1 MKNKLALGGAKSLKE
16 AGKIAGGMASNYLLS
31 EFKARRAQS
40 TVETYKNAVNTWCH
54 FLYEIGID
62 DHGNFW
68 EDLNAWEGVS
78 WGILE
83 AFKAWMLKEG
93 MSISTIE
100 VKISALRSLIRLAH
114 KAGIIPVEDFA
125 QLMQVKSFYG
135 AEAVHVDERREVTR
149 IGNKKP
155 EPTSISP
162 EQAQRLRQQPSTPK
176 GQRDRLMITLLLD
189 QGLRISELHG
199 LDVDSL
205 NLDAGLLIF
214 YRKKVNKTQRHALS
228 DDSLNAA
235 KDYLSGNNID
245 SGPLIRRFSV
255 GRELTDIRLSQRG
268 IRMNVK
274 NLGQGVGLQDLTPH
288 DCRHYWTTFW
298 ASKEG
303 VNPFSLRTAGGW
315 TSFKTVQRYVRDN
328 EISNK
333 DLVVK
338 SGGK

>member
-1 MKNKLALGGAKSLKE
+1 MKNELTIKNATSLKE
-16 AGKIAGGMASNYLLS
+16 AGKIAERTASNYLLS
-31 EFKARRAQS
+31 EFKARRAPS
-40 TVETYKNAVNTWCH
+40 TVEAYEGSVKNWCD
-54 FLYEIGID
+54 FLHEIGIT

-68 EDLNAWEGVS
+68 EDLHAWEGVS

-83 AFKAWMLKEG
+83 AFKAWMLQKG

-100 VKISALRSLIRLAH
+100 LRISALRSLIRLAH

-155 EPTSISP
+155 EPTPITP
-162 EQAQRLRQQPSTPK
+162 KQARRLKQQPNTPK

-199 LDVDSL
+199 LDVDSIDL
-205 NLDAGLLIF
+205 ETGLLTF
-214 YRKKVNKTQRHALS
+214 YRKKVNKTQKHALS
-228 DDSLNAA
+228 EDGLTAA
-235 KDYLSGNNID
+235 EDYLSGNDID
-245 SGPLIRRFSV
+245 SGPLIRRFGFDRV
-255 GRELTDIRLSQRG
+255 LTNIRLSQRG

-274 NLGQGVGLQDLTPH
+274 GLGKKIGLPDLTPH

-303 VNPFSLRTAGGW
+303 VNPFKLRAAGGW

-333 DLVVK
+333 GLITNER
-338 SGGK
+338 

>member
-1 MKNKLALGGAKSLKE
+1 MKNELAIGGAKSLKE
-16 AGKIAGGMASNYLLS
+16 AGKIAGSMASNYLLS

-40 TVETYKNAVNTWCH
+40 TIQTYENAVNTWCD
-54 FLYEIGID
+54 FLHKTGITE
-62 DHGNFW
+62 HGNFW

-83 AFKAWMLKEG
+83 AFKAWMLQKG

-155 EPTSISP
+155 EPTPITP

-189 QGLRISELHG
+189 QGLRISELYG
-199 LDVDSL
+199 LDVGDIDL
-205 NLDAGLLIF
+205 ETGLLTF
-214 YRKKVNKTQRHALS
+214 YRKKVNKTQTEAR
-228 DDSLNAA
+228 
-235 KDYLSGNNID
+235 
-245 SGPLIRRFSV
+245 PV
-255 GRELTDIRLSQRG
+255 GRLYWRG
-268 IRMNVK
+268 
-274 NLGQGVGLQDLTPH
+274 
-288 DCRHYWTTFW
+288 
-298 ASKEG
+298 
-303 VNPFSLRTAGGW
+303 
-315 TSFKTVQRYVRDN
+315 
-328 EISNK
+328 
-333 DLVVK
+333 
-338 SGGK
+338 